1 VRIADGARDDPLA
14 AAARAKKREF
24 TSPPHLVRVSPDWN
38 LTDPDWNFTE
48 IPIEFSLQADLV
60 AYHARLDLL
69 ARVNFVDDDVTPCLA
84 SENSQLATQ

>member
-1 VRIADGARDDPLA
+1 
-14 AAARAKKREF
+14 
-24 TSPPHLVRVSPDWN
+24 